1 MLKSILFIGAASARL
16 TAGSCPDIE
25 YTADFDA
32 NKYAGKW
39 YEQVR
44 DRFNPF
50 TITTDCVTKEFA
62 PDENNDIQLYFRGY
76 YNMFWRYS
84 GVEGMMY
91 QCDEGSDDFTCMAT
105 MGPHSRDEGQ
115 HRIPFH
121 IFDTDYESYDISY
134 ECYDFHGFVKYEM
147 FSVATREENA
157 SKETMDKVKAVID
170 EKIPHYKLDSNWLL
184 VSGLQGEFCD
194 YEWNFE

>member
-16 TAGSCPDIE
+16 SFGACPKHDNI
-25 YTADFDA
+25 ADFDA
-32 NKYAGKW
+32 TRYAGKW

-62 PDENNDIQLYFRGY
+62 PDENGDIQLYFRGY
-76 YNMFWRYS
+76 YNLFWRYS
-84 GVEGMMY
+84 GVDGMMY
-91 QCDEGSDDFTCMAT
+91 QCDEGAADDFTCMAT
-105 MGPHSRDEGQ
+105 MGPHSARPGEK
-115 HRIPFH
+115 RIAFH

-134 ECYDFHGFVKYEM
+134 ECFDLHGLVKYEM

-157 SKETMDKVKAVID
+157 SEETMDKVKAVI
-170 EKIPHYKLDSNWLL
+170 EENKLFDRMKKVKTQSNLI
-184 VSGLQGEFCD
+184 
-194 YEWNFE
+194 N